1 MMKRSISLAVFLAFS
16 VIICRAQILR
26 PVSWSYGAKKISPTE
41 ALVFLKATIDEG
53 WHLYSQHVKAGGP
66 IPTTIRFD
74 RSADY
79 TLAGKTAEPKPFVRM
94 EPTFNMN
101 VGFFEKAVIF
111 QQKIKL
117 KKSQTTVTG
126 AINYMT
132 CNDKQCLPPDDVKF
146 SIPIN

>member
-1 MMKRSISLAVFLAFS
+1 MMKRSISLAVVLALG
-16 VIICRAQILR
+16 VVVCRAQILR

-41 ALVFLKATIDEG
+41 ALVFLKATIDAG

-74 RSADY
+74 KSADY
-79 TLAGKTAEPKPFVRM
+79 VLEGKTAEPKPVVRM
-94 EPTFNMN
+94 EPTFNMH
-101 VGFFEKAVIF
+101 VAFFEKTVIF

-117 KKSQTTVTG
+117 KKNQTTVTG
-126 AINYMT
+126 VINYMT
-132 CNDKQCLPPDDVKF
+132 CDDKQCLPPDDVKF